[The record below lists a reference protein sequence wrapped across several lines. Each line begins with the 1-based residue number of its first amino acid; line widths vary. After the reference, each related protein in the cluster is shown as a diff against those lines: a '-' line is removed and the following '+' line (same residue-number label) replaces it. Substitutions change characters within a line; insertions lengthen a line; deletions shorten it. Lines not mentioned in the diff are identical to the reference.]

1 MIDLTYLLLAMVM
14 LFALITTY
22 LAISEKN
29 LVRAVVYSAVQS
41 VAFTLALY
49 LLRAPDIVLVYLP
62 ITVGI
67 YPAAILFLIRKTE
80 EVEEV

>member
-1 MIDLTYLLLAMVM
+1 VEVTYLLLAIAM
-14 LFALITTY
+14 LFALIATY
-22 LAISEKN
+22 LAIVERN
-29 LVRAVVYSAVQS
+29 LVKAVVLSAVQS

-67 YPAAILFLIRKTE
+67 YPAAILFLIKKTE
-80 EVEEV
+80 EVEEL

>member
-1 MIDLTYLLLAMVM
+1 MEITYLLLAISM
-14 LFALITTY
+14 LLALIATY
-22 LAISEKN
+22 LAIVEKH
-29 LVRAVVYSAVQS
+29 LVKAVVFSAVQS

-67 YPAAILFLIRKTE
+67 YPAAILFLIKKTE

>member
-1 MIDLTYLLLAMVM
+1 MELTYLLLAISM
-14 LFALITTY
+14 LFALIATY
-22 LAISEKN
+22 IAIFEKN
-29 LVRAVVYSAVQS
+29 LVKAVIFSALQS
-41 VAFTLALY
+41 ISFALALY

-62 ITVGI
+62 ITVGV

>member
-1 MIDLTYLLLAMVM
+1 MEVTYLLLAIAM
-14 LFALITTY
+14 LFALIATY
-22 LAISEKN
+22 LAMIERN
-29 LVRAVVYSAVQS
+29 LVKAVVLSAVQS

-67 YPAAILFLIRKTE
+67 YPAAILFLIKKTE
-80 EVEEV
+80 EVEEL

>member
-1 MIDLTYLLLAMVM
+1 MELTYLLLAISM
-14 LFALITTY
+14 LFALIATY
-22 LAISEKN
+22 IAIFEKN
-29 LVRAVVYSAVQS
+29 LVKAVIFSALQS
-41 VAFTLALY
+41 ISFTLALY

-62 ITVGI
+62 ITVGV

>member
-1 MIDLTYLLLAMVM
+1 M
-14 LFALITTY
+14 LFALIATY
-22 LAISEKN
+22 LAIVERN
-29 LVRAVVYSAVQS
+29 LVKAVVLSAVQS

-67 YPAAILFLIRKTE
+67 YPAAILFLIKKTE
-80 EVEEV
+80 EVEEL

>member
-1 MIDLTYLLLAMVM
+1 MEVTYLLLAIAM
-14 LFALITTY
+14 LFALIATY
-22 LAISEKN
+22 LAIVERN
-29 LVRAVVYSAVQS
+29 LVKAVVLSAVQS

-67 YPAAILFLIRKTE
+67 YPAAILFLIKKTE
-80 EVEEV
+80 EVEEL

>member
-1 MIDLTYLLLAMVM
+1 MEVTYLLLAVAM
-14 LFALITTY
+14 LFALIATY
-22 LAISEKN
+22 LAIIERSLIK
-29 LVRAVVYSAVQS
+29 AVVLSAVQS

-67 YPAAILFLIRKTE
+67 YPAAILFLIKKTE
-80 EVEEV
+80 EVEEL